1 LLERGADIL
10 SGASKGNSGILH
22 TGFDAPPDS
31 LELHCIRQGYVAYHA
46 IRERLNLPVLR
57 TGALVIAWT
66 DEELTQ
72 LPAILAR
79 ALENGIP
86 EVDLIVRSAL
96 QLHEPHL
103 SATALGAVRIPGESL
118 IDPWS
123 APLAYAR
130 QALAHG
136 AHVRCRAEVRSGVL

>member
-1 LLERGADIL
+1 MGSAPLSRPFDVAVIGGGVVGCAVLRHFALGGARTLLLERGADIL

-31 LELHCIRQGYVAYHA
+31 LELHCIREGYVAYHA

-72 LPAILAR
+72 LPTILAR
-79 ALENGIP
+79 ARENGI
-86 EVDLIVRSAL
+86 
-96 QLHEPHL
+96 
-103 SATALGAVRIPGESL
+103 
-118 IDPWS
+118 
-123 APLAYAR
+123 
-130 QALAHG
+130 
-136 AHVRCRAEVRSGVL
+136 